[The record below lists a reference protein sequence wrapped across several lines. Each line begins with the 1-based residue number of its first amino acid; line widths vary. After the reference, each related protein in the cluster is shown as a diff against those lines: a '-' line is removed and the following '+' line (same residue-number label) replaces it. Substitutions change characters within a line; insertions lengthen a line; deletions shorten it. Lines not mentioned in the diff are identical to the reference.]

1 MEDLSSRRR
10 FCEVAGLEEEKEE
23 SFSTVSFEEKEKE
36 DNKKNL
42 EKASL
47 AEVFSP
53 LQSINS
59 PNVTPRIITAVDTD
73 FIFVDG
79 MVVAGVVS

>member
-36 DNKKNL
+36 EKKNL